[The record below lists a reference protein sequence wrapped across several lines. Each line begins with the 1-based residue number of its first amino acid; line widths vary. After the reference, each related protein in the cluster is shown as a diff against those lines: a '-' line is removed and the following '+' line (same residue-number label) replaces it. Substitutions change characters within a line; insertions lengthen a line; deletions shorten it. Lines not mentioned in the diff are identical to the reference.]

1 MQPSNASP
9 KDALKYKTIAVVG
22 ASKNPEKEA
31 HTVPAYLQR
40 HGYKIIPVN
49 PTADSIL
56 GEKAYPTLLDLPA
69 DLAKKVEIVEVFRR
83 SEDLPEV
90 ARQAVKM
97 KERYG
102 RPFVFWAQLG
112 LESDEAKQILD
123 GSKIPYVMDR
133 CMKVEHG
140 LMSEKE
146 ENHTRTDSF
155 SKSYAD

>member
-1 MQPSNASP
+1 
-9 KDALKYKTIAVVG
+9 
-22 ASKNPEKEA
+22 
-31 HTVPAYLQR
+31 
-40 HGYKIIPVN
+40 
-49 PTADSIL
+49 
-56 GEKAYPTLLDLPA
+56 
-69 DLAKKVEIVEVFRR
+69 VFRR

-123 GSKIPYVMDR
+123 GSKIPYVMNR

-140 LMSEKE
+140 LMGGKE
-146 ENHTRTDSF
+146 ENHTRTDRPTPNSQREL
-155 SKSYAD
+155 